1 MDGWID
7 GGKKSSS
14 LLLCFW
20 KWLEND
26 DDLEE
31 AKKEIDKINVTLKWK
46 IMLFIGVLFSSS
58 SSSWFAWL
66 LIEWKTSRMWLSLQK
81 KPRFPEGTTGI
92 KARLGFFSCCCSS
105 IWVLGLGKKMDKRMA

>member
-7 GGKKSSS
+7 VGKKSSS

-20 KWLEND
+20 KWLETD

-31 AKKEIDKINVTLKWK
+31 AKNEIDKINVTLKWK

-58 SSSWFAWL
+58 SSSWFARL

-81 KPRFPEGTTGI
+81 NQDFQRERRG
-92 KARLGFFSCCCSS
+92 
-105 IWVLGLGKKMDKRMA
+105 